1 MGHDQTSPLRLP
13 REPIQ
18 KLSQPFLRFLHI
30 EAASGV
36 ILLLCTVVALGLA
49 NSPASDW
56 FLGIWKTK
64 FAIGF
69 GAEPMSHS
77 LKHWI
82 NDGLMAVFF
91 FVIGLEV
98 KRELV
103 MGELR
108 DMKRAALPIAAA
120 FGGMVVPAGIY
131 LALQW
136 GEPGQPGWGIP
147 MATDIAFVVGC
158 LAVLGR
164 RIPPSLRVLL
174 LSLAIAD
181 DIGAILVIAVG
192 YTEQIGWTA
201 LILGLSGVLLVA
213 LLARLGVRSIGI
225 YLVVAVVIWLAFHE
239 SGIHATIAGVIL
251 GLQTPSRAW
260 VTRGIAAE
268 AMQKASQ
275 VLTGTPDADRVTL
288 ERASLLAKEAVSP
301 LVRLETLLHPWMG
314 FAIMPIFALAN
325 AGVAFEVSDFADPIA
340 LAVATGLLLGKP
352 IGIVLFS
359 FLAVRLG
366 IAHKPDRISW
376 GALAGGGLLAGI
388 GFTMA
393 LFISGL
399 ALQGDALDA
408 AKVGVLGGSLV
419 AAVLGVGVLLL
430 TLPKPD
436 AETGAG

>member
-1 MGHDQTSPLRLP
+1 MGHDQTSDIKLPL
-13 REPIQ
+13 EPIQ
-18 KLSQPFLRFLHI
+18 KLSKPFQRFVHI

-36 ILLLCTVVALGLA
+36 ILLLSTVVALVLA
-49 NSPASDW
+49 NSAASDW

-64 FAIGF
+64 FTIGF
-69 GAEPMSHS
+69 GENAMSHS

-82 NDGLMAVFF
+82 NDGLMVIFF

-108 DMKRAALPIAAA
+108 DMRRAALPIAAA
-120 FGGMVVPAGIY
+120 LGGMIVPAGIY

-136 GEPGQPGWGIP
+136 GEPGARGWGIP

-158 LAVLGR
+158 LAVLGK

-192 YTEQIGWTA
+192 YTEQIGWTW
-201 LILGLSGVLLVA
+201 LIIGFSGVILVA
-213 LLARLGVRSIGI
+213 VLARLGVRSIGI
-225 YLVVAVVIWLAFHE
+225 YVIVGVVVWLGFHE
-239 SGIHATIAGVIL
+239 SGVHATIAGVIL
-251 GLQTPSRAW
+251 GLLTPSRAW
-260 VTRGIAAE
+260 VTTGFAAE
-268 AMQKASQ
+268 AMAKASE
-275 VLTGTPDADRVTL
+275 VLTGTPEEERVTL
-288 ERASLLAKEAVSP
+288 ERASALAKEAISP

-325 AGVAFEVSDFADPIA
+325 AGVVFELSDLGDPIA
-340 LAVATGLLLGKP
+340 IAVSAGLLLGKP

-359 FLAVRLG
+359 YLAVRLG
-366 IAHKPDRISW
+366 IAKLPDRLGW
-376 GALAGGGLLAGI
+376 NVMVGAGLLAGI

-393 LFISGL
+393 LFIAGL
-399 ALQGDALDA
+399 ALEGDALDA

-419 AAVLGVGVLLL
+419 AALLGVVILIA
-430 TLPKPD
+430 TLPKPGM
-436 AETGAG
+436 EQEH